1 MVTGCSY
8 EVIGDDNRM
17 RKKLI
22 VANWKMNM
30 LRSEAKDYTISL
42 VERLENL
49 PSKVEVVLV
58 PAYTLLDVVYGVIKD
73 TNIQLGAQNVSWQVS
88 GAFTGEISPYMLTDV
103 RCRWAIIGHSERR
116 RILGET
122 DDMVRKKITSSLDA
136 GLIPIVCV
144 GETLEE
150 REKGKAIEIIREQI
164 ETSLRDIK
172 LDDPANLVIAY
183 EPVWAIGT
191 GKNPKPNEVEYFYEV
206 IQKIIGTIF
215 GEIASQMRILY
226 GGSVTKEF
234 YITPPDIDGALVGGA
249 SLDAD
254 SFTKMVQLAGG

>member
-1 MVTGCSY
+1 MVMGCSY
-8 EVIGDDNRM
+8 GVIGDEHRM

-73 TNIQLGAQNVSWQVS
+73 TNIQLGAQNVFWEVS
-88 GAFTGEISPYMLTDV
+88 GAFTGEISPYMLTDAGCKWV
-103 RCRWAIIGHSERR
+103 IIGHSERR

-122 DDMVRKKITSSLDA
+122 DDMVRKKI
-136 GLIPIVCV
+136 PIVCV

-150 REKGKAIEIIREQI
+150 RERGKAIDIIREQI
-164 ETSLRDIK
+164 KSALRDIK

-191 GKNPKPNEVEYFYEV
+191 GINPKPDEVEYFYNV
-206 IQKIIGTIF
+206 IQETIGTVF
-215 GEIASQMRILY
+215 GKIAGQVRILY

-234 YITPPDIDGALVGGA
+234 YITPPAIDGALVGGA

-254 SFTKMVQLAGG
+254 SFSRVVQLAGG